1 VVVIQAFDEPVAPA
15 NYTAATLWTFTGKEL
30 QSFLDKAVDN
40 ELPLDHVYAVCE
52 AREELKE
59 NLQTVKSAM
68 YPYYVC
74 MYIVFLMRID
84 VIRVVLSVNYTMQR
98 WHIIER
104 WRIPKPSED
113 SKQVFISFVT
123 DNLTDV
129 DQIWLSSDADVQATQ
144 SVGIQEELEAL
155 VFKD

>member
-1 VVVIQAFDEPVAPA
+1 M
-15 NYTAATLWTFTGKEL
+15 
-30 QSFLDKAVDN
+30 DN

-59 NLQTVKSAM
+59 NLQTVKSAI
-68 YPYYVC
+68 YPYC
-74 MYIVFLMRID
+74 SAFLMRID
-84 VIRVVLSVNYTMQR
+84 VIRIVLSVNYTMQR

-104 WRIPKPSED
+104 WSIPKPDED

-144 SVGIQEELEAL
+144 PVGIQEEFEAL